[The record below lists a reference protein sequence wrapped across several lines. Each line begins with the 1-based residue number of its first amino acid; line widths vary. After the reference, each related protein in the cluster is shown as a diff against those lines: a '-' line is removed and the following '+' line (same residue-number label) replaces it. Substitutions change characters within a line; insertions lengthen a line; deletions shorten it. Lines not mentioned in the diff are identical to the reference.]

1 MALTQK
7 RLFGPAAAVTTA
19 TDSSAGRYLVPTS
32 TTTIVKQI
40 IFCNT
45 HASTTATV
53 SVGIGT
59 TATASNRII
68 SSLTV
73 APAETVTYNCNV
85 VMTAAE
91 KLFFVASIVDV
102 TITVNGIEEA

>member
-19 TDSSAGRYLVPTS
+19 TDTTAGRYLVPS
-32 TTTIVKQI
+32 ATTTIVKQI

-45 HASTTATV
+45 NTASATV
-53 SVGIGT
+53 SAAIGT
-59 TATASNRII
+59 TATAANRII

-73 APAETVTYNCNV
+73 EPNETVTYNCNV
-85 VMTAAE
+85 VMNATE
-91 KLFFVASIVDV
+91 KLYLVASATTV